1 MDFILSESAYSA
13 LGPLVTLLPILTH
26 THLMCGHPKSQRM
39 NSSITGKLLSV
50 GLEGPFTSSSL
61 IFSFDLRFIFLI
73 FFVDS
78 QLKKKVKSDIDFLIF
93 TERLFSVSN
102 TI

>member
-26 THLMCGHPKSQRM
+26 TQLMYGHPKSQRM

-50 GLEGPFTSSSL
+50 GPEGPLASSS
-61 IFSFDLRFIFLI
+61 FFI
-73 FFVDS
+73 DG
-78 QLKKKVKSDIDFLIF
+78 QLKNKVKSDIDFLIF

-102 TI
+102 II